1 VITDTGR
8 SERAPS
14 AGAATLA
21 PRAAIWRLRRPLAI
35 GGRDLW
41 LWALPALF
49 AAVYLIVLA
58 VSFGQVITSINLYG
72 DAIIAPV
79 LGKLIGQAPAGSHV
93 VLGHHAYY
101 EEFLF
106 LRATSGLPFYRQLWE
121 VAPLI
126 WTLIGVGLLTWS
138 ARRSLGGFAALLTAS
153 AVLCLGTLG
162 RSSFFTFDWHG
173 LTVIHTIFVGAALV
187 WLIPRADRI
196 RWPGVI
202 ALGVALGLIS
212 ALPMA
217 SDVLFLFWALIP
229 MLIAAAAVAWRSEG
243 PGRWTPLAFAAIT
256 AVVSLLAGAE
266 IAHILRAGGVTATQP
281 PYTFVS
287 SAAMVVN
294 NVEVLFEGYMALGG
308 GYFFGMPINLVGLL
322 VLVSGILIVAAI
334 VLGLIEVRRMTVA
347 YRKPSGAAVPAT
359 RRAYV
364 AFWASSLVIQAIVFV
379 VTGIPKFNTGSS
391 RYALAG
397 YVAVMALFPLL
408 ARRGPR
414 WRAAVTAGVCA
425 FALSSI
431 VQLAQQPFAAFGR
444 YPTPSVA
451 ARVLQFARTYHVQ
464 YGYAGYW
471 DAPDLTWLTRFDLKI
486 YPIESGCGPHGIC
499 PTAPARID
507 TWYVPRPG
515 TRSMLIADSAVTGVA
530 SIDPRLGAPLASM
543 HIGTL
548 TVAVYPFDI
557 ASKFSG

>member
-1 VITDTGR
+1 MITDTGR

-14 AGAATLA
+14 AGAATTLA
-21 PRAAIWRLRRPLAI
+21 PRAAAWRLLRPLAI
-35 GGRDLW
+35 SGRERSLW
-41 LWALPALF
+41 GLPALL
-49 AAVYLIVLA
+49 AAAYLVVLA
-58 VSFGQVITSINLYG
+58 VDFSQVITSINLYG
-72 DAIIAPV
+72 DAVIAPV

-106 LRATSGLPFYRQLWE
+106 LRATAGLPFYRQLWE

-126 WTLIGVGLLTWS
+126 WTLIGVGLLAWS
-138 ARRSLGGFAALLTAS
+138 ARRALGGFAALLTAT
-153 AVLCLGTLG
+153 AVLCFGTLG

-173 LTVIHTIFVGAALV
+173 LTVIHTILVGAALV
-187 WLIPRADRI
+187 WFVPRADRI
-196 RWPGVI
+196 RWPALT

-229 MLIAAAAVAWRSEG
+229 MLVAAAAIAWRSEG
-243 PGRWTPLAFAAIT
+243 RGRWMPLAFAAIT
-256 AVVSLLAGAE
+256 ASVSLLAGAE
-266 IAHILRAGGVTATQP
+266 IAHILRAGGVTAAQP

-294 NVEVLFEGYMALGG
+294 NVEVFFEGFMALGG
-308 GYFFGMPINLVGLL
+308 GYFFGMPIDLVGLL
-322 VLVSGILIVAAI
+322 VLASGILIVAAI
-334 VLGLIEVRRMTVA
+334 VLGMIEVRRMAVV
-347 YRKPSGAAVPAT
+347 YRKPSGVAIPAP

-364 AFWASSLVIQAIVFV
+364 AFWASSLVIQAVVFV

-397 YVAVMALFPLL
+397 YVAVTALFPLL
-408 ARRGPR
+408 ARRGAR
-414 WRAAVTAGVCA
+414 WRAAVTAGVCV
-425 FALSSI
+425 FAVSSV
-431 VQLAQQPFAAFGR
+431 VQLARQPFAAFGR

-451 ARVLQFARTYHVQ
+451 ARVLQFARTYHVA

-486 YPIESGCGPHGIC
+486 YPIESGCGPNGIC
-499 PTAPARID
+499 ATAPARID
-507 TWYVPRPG
+507 TWYSPRPG

-530 SIDPRLGAPLASM
+530 SIDPRLGSPLARTR
-543 HIGTL
+543 IGTL
-548 TVAVYPFDI
+548 TVAVYPSDI
-557 ASKFSG
+557 ASKF